1 MGGGGTLDGMEV
13 PESVYDATVKA
24 VGAAKHLKPIHLGA
38 VAALLQQAKLVDAM
52 VERGGLKSNGDTDTT
67 TVGVYLRYCNDL
79 GLTPS
84 AQAAMN
90 AKKNVQPPEEPQTGG
105 LTSLQL
111 GVA

>member
-38 VAALLQQAKLVDAM
+38 VAALLQQAKLVDALIK
-52 VERGGLKSNGDTDTT
+52 RGGMKLNGDTDVTT
-67 TVGVYLRYCNDL
+67 AATYLRYCNDL

-90 AKKNVQPPEEPQTGG
+90 AKKNVQPPEEPKTGG